1 MVNILI
7 TGGSGYLSYSIA
19 NFLEKNKN
27 LKIFLASRNRQLS
40 KKSKHK
46 FLLINWNDYQ
56 SISKACTDKEIVIH
70 CASPNANYSNS
81 NFENSLDFNTRSLK
95 LFLKACKDKGI
106 KKFIYFS
113 SFHVYKSPFNYVIN
127 DNTIPNPSSNY
138 GIIKHAAENTI
149 INEISNEIEYN
160 IIRLS
165 NAFGP
170 PENSSS
176 MGWNLVIND
185 FCFQVVRQN
194 EITIH
199 SNPHTKR
206 NYVSLTNIKNLIK
219 YLIIQYLKEEKTPS
233 IFNFGSSDNLSLL
246 EVATKIINIYEV
258 LHLKDVN
265 LKIKSKETDLFSQ
278 FEFKSETINLFKFNI
293 KNDFSEE
300 IKFFF

>member
-7 TGGSGYLSYSIA
+7 TGGSGYLSNSIA

-40 KKSKHK
+40 KKSNHK
-46 FLLINWNDYQ
+46 FILINWNDYQ

-70 CASPNANYSNS
+70 CASPNANFSNS
-81 NFENSLDFNTRSLK
+81 NFENSLYFNTRVLK
-95 LFLKACKDKGI
+95 LFLKACKYKGI

-127 DNTIPNPSSNY
+127 DNTIANPSSNY

-176 MGWNLVIND
+176 MGWDLVINN
-185 FCFQVVRQN
+185 FCFQLVRHN

-206 NYVSLTNIKNLIK
+206 NYVSLTNINNLINN
-219 YLIIQYLKEEKTPS
+219 LIIKYFKGENTPS

-246 EVATKIINIYEV
+246 EVSTKIINTYEA
-258 LHLKDVN
+258 LHLKN
-265 LKIKSKETDLFSQ
+265 AKLKINSKETDLFSL
-278 FEFKSETINLFKFNI
+278 FEFKSETINLINIDFKS
-293 KNDFSEE
+293 DFYEE
-300 IKFFF
+300 IKKFF